1 MNPICIVGTGLAGYT
16 LAKELRRQKYPGSLV
31 LITADE
37 GRYYSKPLLST
48 ALAQNKD
55 TAALTLATAEQMSSE
70 LQAEIKTGS
79 PVTAIDPQQHTVT
92 LGGTN
97 LTYDKLVLAIGSA
110 PIRLPL
116 TGDGAQDVLSVNN
129 LDDYGHF
136 RQRVQQAR
144 RVAIIGPG
152 LIGCEFANDLLQSGR
167 EVLIIGPD
175 RWPISSLLPE
185 QAGRAVQQALASHG
199 AIWHLETVNGPIEKT
214 GTGYR
219 TVLKNGDTVTADLI
233 LSAVGVRPV
242 TAMAQQAGLQVERG
256 IVTDGY
262 LRTSAADVFA
272 LGDCAAVNGRH
283 LPFIAPLMAGAKALA
298 ATLCGQ
304 ETAVTYPVMPIAI
317 KTTLYPIITLPPAT
331 AEGHWEMEQSDS
343 GVTGRHFNAQH
354 TLDGFVLTG
363 QATTNKSAFIKEFNQ

>member
-1 MNPICIVGTGLAGYT
+1 MNPICVIGTGLAGYT
-16 LAKELRRQKYPGSLV
+16 LAKELRRQKYSGSLV

-55 TAALTLATAEQMSSE
+55 TTSLTLATAEQMASE

-79 PVTAIDPQQHTVT
+79 PVTAIDTRQRTVT
-92 LGGTN
+92 FGDRS
-97 LTYDKLVLAIGSA
+97 LTYDKLVLAIGSS

-185 QAGRAVQQALASHG
+185 QAGRAVQQALANHG
-199 AIWHLETVNGPIEKT
+199 AIWHLETVNGPIERSD
-214 GTGYR
+214 TGYR
-219 TVLKNGDTVTADLI
+219 TVLNNGAAVTADLI

-242 TAMAQQAGLQVERG
+242 TALAQQSGLQVERG

-262 LRTSAADVFA
+262 LRTSAVDIFA
-272 LGDCAAVNGRH
+272 LGDCAAVNGRN
-283 LPFIAPLMAGAKALA
+283 LPFVAPLMAGAKALA

-304 ETAVTYPVMPIAI
+304 ETAVSYPVMPIAI
-317 KTTLYPIITLPPAT
+317 KTTLYPIVTLPPAT
-331 AEGHWEMEQSDS
+331 TEGHWEMEQSGSD
-343 GVTGRHFNAQH
+343 VTGRHFNAQGIV
-354 TLDGFVLTG
+354 DGFVLTG
-363 QATTNKSAFIKEFNQ
+363 QATTKKSTFIKELNP